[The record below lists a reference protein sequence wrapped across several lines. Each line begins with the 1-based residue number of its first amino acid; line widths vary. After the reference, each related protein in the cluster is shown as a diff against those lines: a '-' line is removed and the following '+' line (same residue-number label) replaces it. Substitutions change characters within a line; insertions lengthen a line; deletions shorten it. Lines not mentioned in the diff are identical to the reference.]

1 MAGHNDNAEP
11 YGLDSV
17 VTSDTVELIASQF
30 GEDEVSQDL
39 ILEAFEAAQEQCME
53 DGKTQVD
60 MNTFLEEV
68 NARAPESNGAYFADA
83 ITRALDDNISSGV
96 FMKLEEFAPLGV
108 QKYGLDT
115 VIGTDV
121 AGFIAG
127 QFPAEA
133 DKGIIMDAF
142 EATKAQCE
150 AAGKP
155 VSFGAFLEEIN
166 QRVSDADGARYAD
179 TIKAAL
185 MQGNDYDFGVS
196 MKLAEFSPLG
206 VQDLDIASLPKFDVA
221 VCATCDVGGLAP
233 VAAQGVAAA
242 DKGPQLC

>member
-1 MAGHNDNAEP
+1 
-11 YGLDSV
+11 
-17 VTSDTVELIASQF
+17 
-30 GEDEVSQDL
+30 
-39 ILEAFEAAQEQCME
+39 
-53 DGKTQVD
+53 
-60 MNTFLEEV
+60 
-68 NARAPESNGAYFADA
+68 NARVPDSNGAYYAET
-83 ITRALDDNISSGV
+83 ITQALEDNISFGV
-96 FMKLEEFAPLGV
+96 SMKLKEFAPLGV

-127 QFPAEA
+127 QFGSEA
-133 DKGIIMDAF
+133 DRDVIMEAF
-142 EATKAQCE
+142 EATKVQCE

-166 QRVSDADGARYAD
+166 QRVSDTDGARYAD

-196 MKLAEFSPLG
+196 MKLAEFAPLG
-206 VQDLDIASLPKFDVA
+206 VQGLDIASLPKFDVA
-221 VCATCDVGGLAP
+221 ACATCDVGGLAP

-242 DKGPQLC
+242 DKGPQIC